1 MAELQTH
8 SIVYALFTF
17 GAITAQFASWHT
29 ITVQT
34 FMSRRTSLSGTSF
47 GDPHTALDGGGYTGK
62 SWWTTAVFGL
72 VFGLA
77 TRIRT
82 AGFAY

>member
-8 SIVYALFTF
+8 SVVYALFTF

-29 ITVQT
+29 ITVKA
-34 FMSRRTSLSGTSF
+34 FMTRGTSLSGTSF
-47 GDPHTALDGGGYTGK
+47 GDPHTALDGRGHSGK
-62 SWWTTAVFGL
+62 SWGTAAVFGL

-77 TRIRT
+77 TRVRT
-82 AGFAY
+82 ASFAY